1 MLIRSHLAGLADGDT
16 QVMPELGK
24 VEDCEAIKKLPKFDN
39 FGSLSDLGSLFSGG
53 QGRSVDVRSGNR
65 QPPRANVSI
74 TSPHPALAIAN
85 AKQNGADAKE
95 DTLQPVS

>member
-1 MLIRSHLAGLADGDT
+1 
-16 QVMPELGK
+16 MPQLK
-24 VEDCEAIKKLPKFDN
+24 VEDCEAIKQLPKFEN

-53 QGRSVDVRSGNR
+53 QGWSEAVQTGR

-74 TSPHPALAIAN
+74 TSPSPHHALAIAN
-85 AKQNGADAKE
+85 AHAKTNGADAKE